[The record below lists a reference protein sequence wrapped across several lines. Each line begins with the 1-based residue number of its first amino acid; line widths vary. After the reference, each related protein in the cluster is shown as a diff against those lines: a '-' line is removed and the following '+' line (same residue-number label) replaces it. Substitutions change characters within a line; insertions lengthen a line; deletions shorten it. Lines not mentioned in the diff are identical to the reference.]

1 MTSTEIAMLSAQ
13 MGVIMGMSP
22 EHVLERLTL
31 REAFIFLATAEAM
44 SSPKRPRP
52 PTWRLSSA
60 PIYRPSSSCKLRFLS
75 NG

>member
-1 MTSTEIAMLSAQ
+1 MLSAQ

-44 SSPKRPRP
+44 SSP
-52 PTWRLSSA
+52 A
-60 PIYRPSSSCKLRFLS
+60 PQAPDVAAQLRTDLQAIEQLQAEVS
-75 NG
+75 E